1 MSGERFLPA
10 IAAALADVQSE
21 GENISTLSMVK
32 LFEKILMVF
41 DHLGPVLHFAK
52 QDMYSKC
59 ESLKQAAANHA
70 TLKQLVEADK
80 AAGVVTK
87 KNSCGRNLHR
97 LNAVLCFMRLLLSK
111 LLEDVNIS
119 IKDAASF
126 AYDQALSPIHPYVV
140 RTAVWAGMYVLPS
153 RQVFMTSIGETEES
167 ALEPSTTFT
176 TGSPAVEA
184 AILALYD
191 EPMPASDVAPT
202 SMFTAS
208 SWWGTTATAKADAVA
223 EAGPPTTA
231 TNDLPS

>member
-1 MSGERFLPA
+1 VQYAFGIGRLPFPSKACYSQSNGYERNT
-10 IAAALADVQSE
+10 SH
-21 GENISTLSMVK
+21 STSTPNNS
-32 LFEKILMVF
+32 LF
-41 DHLGPVLHFAK
+41 
-52 QDMYSKC
+52 
-59 ESLKQAAANHA
+59 
-70 TLKQLVEADK
+70 
-80 AAGVVTK
+80 
-87 KNSCGRNLHR
+87 
-97 LNAVLCFMRLLLSK
+97 AVLVAFTLACIQNKR
-111 LLEDVNIS
+111 VNVLIS
-119 IKDAASF
+119 RTLILTLPSAQDAASF